1 MSKET
6 KQDRIVR
13 NVFDQVTEHLHE
25 LKNMDANTN
34 TKESDVERW
43 CGSFLKSCLGYTAS
57 SGYSI
62 RSQESKGKLR
72 PNLLVLKEDKPIF
85 LVEVK
90 KLGFNF
96 DKSDFRSGKIQLN
109 EYLNAVGNVKWGIL
123 TNGADWK
130 LYDFSNP
137 ANGGVEVARFHVK
150 VGEGDTFSFDK
161 KLVEELCYEMIDFHE
176 SSFASK
182 VWVDLAKEATAFSP
196 ESLAKA
202 ILSSDVIKYIGKSI
216 RGEHEF
222 KANLEVLTDKV
233 FRLLE
238 NGLDDSIAGWNDAKA
253 AEYHKYIKSQKRA
266 GRKVNSKKK
275 LDAAA
280 GDVKVAESV
289 AVSEPI
295 LVGQE
300 GVSVVASAGDNAQ
313 KTVA

>member
-1 MSKET
+1 MAKET

-25 LKNMDANTN
+25 LKNMDANPS

-72 PNLLVLKEDKPIF
+72 PDLLVLKDDKPIF

-123 TNGADWK
+123 TNGVDWK

-137 ANGGVEVARFHVK
+137 ANGGVEVARFNVK
-150 VGEGDTFSFDK
+150 VGEGETFSFDK
-161 KLVEELCYEMIDFHE
+161 KIVEELCYDLVDLHE
-176 SSFASK
+176 TSYVSK
-182 VWVDLAKEATAFSP
+182 AWVDLAKEATAFSP

-202 ILSSDVIKYIGKSI
+202 ILSNDVIKYIGKSI

-233 FRLLE
+233 YNLLE
-238 NGLDDSIAGWNDAKA
+238 NGLDDCIAGWNDAKA

-266 GRKVNSKKK
+266 GRKANVKKK
-275 LDAAA
+275 
-280 GDVKVAESV
+280 VETTSVAE
-289 AVSEPI
+289 AVTETELIVNDQIVTP
-295 LVGQE
+295 E
-300 GVSVVASAGDNAQ
+300 NVVN